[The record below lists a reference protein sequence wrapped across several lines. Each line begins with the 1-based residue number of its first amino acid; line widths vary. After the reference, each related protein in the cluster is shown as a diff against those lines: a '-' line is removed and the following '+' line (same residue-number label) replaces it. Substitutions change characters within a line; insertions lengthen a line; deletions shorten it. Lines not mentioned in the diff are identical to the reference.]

1 MRIAIVIE
9 RMETWRGGAETS
21 TSELARLLA
30 TRGHDVHFVTT
41 TNVPSFPDAAVHPI
55 PVSASLRPLRTSS
68 FIRKATAFLQRTPFD
83 LVHAIAPLPA
93 ADVYQPRG
101 GLVRETVQRNIATRS
116 SAAGRAMKRAL
127 MAMNFKQRSL
137 LDLER
142 EVFSEGGPLILAVS
156 QYVAEQCRNFYGAGP
171 PRVRVV
177 FNGVS
182 VVPTPAVERATARAS
197 VRAEHHI
204 GEEVMLLLFV
214 AHNFRLKGLEPLM
227 ETLGHLVRG
236 GFAGFHLLVVGR
248 DNPIRYQR
256 RLDDLGLR
264 RFMTFTGATQRMAA
278 FFHAADVCVHPTYYD
293 PCSRVVLEALSHG
306 LPCITTKFN
315 GAAEVITDG
324 RQGFVLDS
332 PDDLNAWAD
341 RIRQLSSS
349 AVRHKMSEE
358 AQLLRER
365 VSMRRHTE
373 ELESIFTEVVDRR
386 QRSGN
391 DLRPWAQRAG

>member
-30 TRGHDVHFVTT
+30 ARGHDIHFITT
-41 TNVPSFPDAAVHPI
+41 TNMPSPPDAVVHPI
-55 PVSASLRPLRTSS
+55 SVSASLRPLRTAA
-68 FIRKATAFLQRTPFD
+68 FARKATAFLRQSPFD
-83 LVHAIAPLPA
+83 LVHAIAPLPS

-101 GLVRETVQRNIATRS
+101 GLVRETVQRNIATRP
-116 SAAGRAMKRAL
+116 SAAGRAMKRTL

-137 LDLER
+137 LELER
-142 EVFSEGGPLILAVS
+142 DVFREGGPLVLAVS
-156 QYVAEQCRNFYGAGP
+156 QYVADQCRAFYGAVA

-182 VVPTPAVERATARAS
+182 VPPSPAMERSATRAS

-227 ETLGHLVRG
+227 ETLACLIRG

-248 DNPIRYQR
+248 DNPVRYQR
-256 RLDDLGLR
+256 RLNDLGLR
-264 RFMTFTGATQRMAA
+264 QFVTFTGATQRMAA

-306 LPCITTKFN
+306 LPCITTRFN
-315 GAAEVITDG
+315 GAAEAMTDG
-324 RQGFVLDS
+324 REGFVVDS
-332 PDDLNAWAD
+332 PDDLQAWAD
-341 RIRQLSSS
+341 RIRQLSST
-349 AVRHKMSEE
+349 ALRCKMSENT
-358 AQLLRER
+358 AVLRDRISMTRHVDQLDS
-365 VSMRRHTE
+365 V
-373 ELESIFTEVVDRR
+373 FAEVVECKRHRR
-386 QRSGN
+386 Q
-391 DLRPWAQRAG
+391 PA